1 MGGINLDIAASLGFI
16 SSITQFFDCDPKP
29 MCSPNDTYTLQE
41 GGSGKPGVEKPNPNQ
56 VADNAA
62 AQAEKPAPIPTPTD
76 DVDTELERARAGD
89 RSGLDDAL
97 EI

>member
-1 MGGINLDIAASLGFI
+1 
-16 SSITQFFDCDPKP
+16 

-56 VADNAA
+56 IADNAA
-62 AQAEKPAPIPTPTD
+62 AQAENPAPIPTPTD
-76 DVDTELERARAGD
+76 DVDADFDTELERARAGD